1 MLARAMSNPLFKT
14 FLAILGGE
22 VALPLRSFLLQIRAK
37 LRRPRRSR
45 PIDSSESF
53 FTMLK
58 VCRESARARLL
69 SRQRALF
76 ARVYKGPAK
85 KEQVCFA
92 CNGGYSAGAP
102 DDEVNAP

>member
-22 VALPLRSFLLQIRAK
+22 VAVPLRSFLLQIRAK

-45 PIDSSESF
+45 PIDSAESF

-58 VCRESARARLL
+58 VCRERARRAC
-69 SRQRALF
+69 SRANAHSSRAFKARQKRNKF
-76 ARVYKGPAK
+76 ALHATVVTVPERPMT
-85 KEQVCFA
+85 
-92 CNGGYSAGAP
+92 
-102 DDEVNAP
+102 EVNAP